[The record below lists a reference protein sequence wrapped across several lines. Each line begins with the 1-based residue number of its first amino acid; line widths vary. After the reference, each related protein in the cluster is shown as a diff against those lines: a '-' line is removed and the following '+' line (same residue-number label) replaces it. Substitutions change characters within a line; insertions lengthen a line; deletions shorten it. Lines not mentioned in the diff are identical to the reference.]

1 MDSPVPAHV
10 QPPYYAAI
18 IAAEAIGGSGATR
31 VVEIEIDH
39 ERVSGYA
46 FYDDGSEKVGRVVL
60 LNSQAWFEASA
71 KEGEERLSV
80 HISLPFDSTNAP
92 GNMRV
97 KRLSIGYADDTSGLK
112 WGGRSYETLNGLA
125 DGEEE
130 VKVVAVVNGVD
141 ISASEV
147 VLLVFV

>member
-18 IAAEAIGGSGATR
+18 IAAEAIGGGGVTR
-31 VVEIEIDH
+31 VVEIELDH

-46 FYDDGSEKVGRVVL
+46 FYDEGYENVRRVLL
-60 LNSQAWFEASA
+60 LNSQAWFESSA
-71 KEGEERLSV
+71 EAGEERSSV
-80 HISLPFDSTNAP
+80 HISILFDSTNAP
-92 GNMRV
+92 ENMKV
-97 KRLSIGYADDTSGLK
+97 KRLSIGYADDTTGLK
-112 WGGRSYETLNGLA
+112 WGGRSYETLDGLA

-130 VKVVAVVNGVD
+130 VEVVAVVNGVD

-147 VLLVFV
+147 VLLSFA